1 MKTMLCSKATTAI
14 LYSSLIAKGYNSL
27 ADDMRIPARVSQWV
41 KLIKM
46 PLPFKHWSDLF
57 KNSCLKSLLPIQ
69 RYYFLYIIYYQHC
82 HIDRESI
89 FRRAKTSVVVATP
102 SLSVRWPVRLLWLLD
117 CLLHPVGANV
127 NDVPF

>member
-1 MKTMLCSKATTAI
+1 MICGYLPE
-14 LYSSLIAKGYNSL
+14 LHNGSSSSRCHFLSSIE
-27 ADDMRIPARVSQWV
+27 
-41 KLIKM
+41 
-46 PLPFKHWSDLF
+46 SDLF
-57 KNSCLKSLLPIQ
+57 KNSCFKSLPLPIQ

-102 SLSVRWPVRLLWLLD
+102 SLSVVACASTVVATLSFM
-117 CLLHPVGANV
+117 HPVGANV